1 MCFIIFDAIINRM
14 VSFNFYFLDCSLLIE
29 ISGVSDKDFF
39 IEVQLTHNII
49 SFSGIQHNDGIFGY
63 ILK

>member
-14 VSFNFYFLDCSLLIE
+14 VSLISFLDCSSLIE

-39 IEVQLTHNII
+39 IEVQLTHNIV
-49 SFSGIQHNDGIFGY
+49 SVSGIQHNDGIFGY